1 MLRLGKPSCKIV
13 AAEPDGAA
21 LLSGKPYTGHQIQGW
36 APNFLPNIL
45 QAGREVIDS
54 VVTVTDAEAIDMSR
68 RLGRTEGILSGIS
81 GGGTIAAA
89 LKVAEKAPK
98 GSVILAMISD
108 TGERYMSTALF
119 DGIDATSDPEPNTS
133 AAEVPSGN
141 PSS

>member
-1 MLRLGKPSCKIV
+1 MLVCCTVS
-13 AAEPDGAA
+13 
-21 LLSGKPYTGHQIQGW
+21 S
-36 APNFLPNIL
+36 

-68 RLGRTEGILSGIS
+68 RLGRAEGILSGIS

-141 PSS
+141 SSS